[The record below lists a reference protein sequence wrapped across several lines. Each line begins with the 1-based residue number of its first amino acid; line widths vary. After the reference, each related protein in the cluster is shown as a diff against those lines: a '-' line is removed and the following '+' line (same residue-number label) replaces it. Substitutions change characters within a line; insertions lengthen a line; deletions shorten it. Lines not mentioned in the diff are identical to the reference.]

1 MKRKRIYMVEL
12 EREQNNLDMEKEFIR
27 NFQTAILLSLLE
39 KGQLNQWQFDCCMDK
54 LKEK

>member
-12 EREQNNLDMEKEFIR
+12 EREQSNLNTEKDFVW
-27 NFQTAILLSLLE
+27 NFQTSILLSLLE

>member
-1 MKRKRIYMVEL
+1 MVEL